1 MKSLQG
7 LHGQMF
13 FNFVIVYFLSLNAFQ
28 LIMFVPE
35 DLLLFQAQLVFI
47 IIIIVLENLYQV
59 L

>member
-1 MKSLQG
+1 
-7 LHGQMF
+7 MF

>member
-1 MKSLQG
+1 
-7 LHGQMF
+7 MF

-28 LIMFVPE
+28 LIMFVSE

-47 IIIIVLENLYQV
+47 IIIVLENLYQV

>member
-1 MKSLQG
+1 
-7 LHGQMF
+7 MF

-28 LIMFVPE
+28 LIMFVPK